1 MYNIVKE
8 REGVESMK
16 SQVFI
21 SYRRAGGD
29 AMAYLLK
36 EKLIASGYPTFL
48 DIHSLD
54 SGQFNKALYQNI
66 DECTDVILVL
76 SPGSLDRCTDSEDWL
91 RLEISHALSQSKN
104 LIPIFLEG
112 FRWPETL
119 PEALNSVKMYNG
131 PTTVNFQF
139 FQGFIDKLTSML
151 SCNTQKDHMPE
162 ITEKRQAQVLVWGDF
177 DTGIVRKLIHK
188 LDPKY
193 KFITVADPLEITH
206 YDLNTIHA
214 VILLNTDVTKLSAG
228 EETRLMLNQRLGGF
242 VENGGLLLGTH
253 DLIYRRTK
261 NVLLQQ
267 AFGCTNKHFKNIERV
282 IYHKTEECKNMNAFS
297 SLEDCFSL
305 SDGEVCWGDLAPD
318 VMIYFTYNDTES
330 GNTIPLVFS
339 REYGDGRCFWINTGE
354 FRDYPPQSICKVENP
369 LVLLINE
376 ILNMEMVL

>member
-1 MYNIVKE
+1 
-8 REGVESMK
+8 MK

-21 SYRRAGGD
+21 SYRRVGGD
-29 AMAYLLK
+29 AFAYLLK

-66 DECTDVILVL
+66 DESTDVVLVL
-76 SPGSLDRCTDSEDWL
+76 SPGALDRCTDSEDWL
-91 RLEISHALSQSKN
+91 RLEVSHALSQSKN
-104 LIPIFLEG
+104 LIPVFLDG
-112 FRWPETL
+112 FCWPDTL
-119 PEALNSVKMYNG
+119 PEALESVKMYNG

-139 FQGFIDKLTSML
+139 FQGFIDKLTAML
-151 SCNTQKDHMPE
+151 SCNTQKDNLLQT
-162 ITEKRQAQVLVWGDF
+162 TETRQTQVLVWGDF
-177 DTGIVRKLIHK
+177 DTGLIRKLIHR

-193 KFITVADPLEITH
+193 KFTIVADPLDITH

-214 VILLNTDVTKLSAG
+214 VILINTDVTKLSAG
-228 EETRLMLNQRLGGF
+228 EETRQMLNQRLGNF

-267 AFGCTNKHFKNIERV
+267 AFGCTNKYFKNIEQV
-282 IYHKTEECKNMNAFS
+282 NYNKTEECKRLNAFS
-297 SLEDCFSL
+297 SLDDCFSL
-305 SDGEVCWGDLAPD
+305 NDGEVCWGDIAPD
-318 VMIYFTYNDTES
+318 VMIYFTYNDPES
-330 GNTIPLVFS
+330 GDVMPLVFS

-376 ILNMEMVL
+376 ILNMEMIL